1 MAWAAVTSCC
11 AAAGLRPCKRD
22 PAIVLLGAGPW
33 SGQRADC
40 ASSARSAVDVHVT
53 AEGVDHY
60 AAVATA
66 DPGAEMLA
74 GAVLA
79 AVGLAEIAAQ
89 VAAESVGLDLCRGV
103 FRKGQAHIAA
113 HAVYLPARRG
123 RERRI
128 QLQRARDGAEIH
140 PVQRIPAQQ
149 QIA

>member
-1 MAWAAVTSCC
+1 MPDR
-11 AAAGLRPCKRD
+11 G
-22 PAIVLLGAGPW
+22 

-53 AEGVDHY
+53 AEGVDHD

-66 DPGAEMLA
+66 DLGTEVLA

-79 AVGLAEIAAQ
+79 AIGLAEFAAQ
-89 VAAESVGLDLCRGV
+89 IAAESVGLDLRRGI

-123 RERRI
+123 RKRRT
-128 QLQRARDGAEIH
+128 QLQRARDG
-140 PVQRIPAQQ
+140 
-149 QIA
+149 